1 MKFTDG
7 YWNMQKDVTAHFA
20 SQAYE
25 AHADGDEVVVLAPT
39 KKINH
44 RGDTLNLPVLT
55 LTYSAPMENV
65 IKVDIKHFAGSNG
78 VKPCFEVN
86 ESAKITPVLLQDEN
100 TVTVKCGDIEVV
112 LDKHSWYAEFRGPE
126 GRLTDSGFRTLGYA
140 QRDDG
145 KNYIHEALTIT
156 PGTKIYGLGERF
168 GAFVKN
174 GQSIDMWNEDGGTSS
189 EIAYKNVPLYITN
202 SGYGVFVA
210 HTGKVSF
217 EVGSEKVS
225 KVQFSVEG
233 EELTYYFI
241 YGPSPK
247 EIIQKYTALTGKP
260 ALPPAWSFGLW
271 LTTSFTTSYDEDTVN
286 SFIDGMTERDIP
298 LHVFHYDCFWMRE
311 FNWCDFTWD
320 KRMFKDPESMLSKVK
335 AKGLKICV
343 WINPYIA
350 QNSHLFTEGKEK
362 GYLLL
367 KPNGDVWQTDLWQA
381 GMGIVDFTNHDA
393 WKWYQQKL
401 EALLD
406 MGVDC
411 FKTDFGERIP
421 TDVKYYNGADS
432 VMMHNYYTHLY
443 NKCVFEL
450 LERKRGKGEA
460 CLFARSATAGG
471 QQFPVHWGGDCSANY
486 ESMAE
491 TLRGG
496 LSLASSGFAFWS
508 HDISGFESTATP
520 DLYKRWLAFGLLSTH
535 SRLHGSGSYRVP
547 WNFDDES
554 SDVLRFFTKLK
565 CTLMPYVFTQAVV
578 ARETGIPVMRPM
590 VMEYPGDPVCENLDM
605 QYMLGDSL
613 LAAPI
618 FNDKSQAH
626 YYLPEGT
633 FTDVLT
639 GRKLQGGKY
648 IREKMDY
655 MSMPIFARENSVIA
669 TGSCDTKP
677 DYDYCDGVTLNVFEL
692 KEDCVCKVSG
702 INGKIEFEASFTV
715 SGNKVKVETS
725 GRNKNYSVLLWN
737 VGEVGNLSGAKQIR
751 HEKGVLLEG
760 CGAKVEFETVR

>member
-7 YWNMQKDVTAHFA
+7 YWNMQKDVTVHFA

-25 AHADGDEVVVLAPT
+25 AYADGDEVVVLAPT

-100 TVTVKCGDIEVV
+100 TVTVKCGDIEAV

-126 GRLTDSGFRTLGYA
+126 GRLTDSGFKSLGYV

-168 GAFVKN
+168 GAFIKN
-174 GQSIDMWNEDGGTSS
+174 GQSVDMWNEDGGTSS

-202 SGYGVFVA
+202 SDYGVFVA
-210 HTGKVSF
+210 HTGRVSF

-225 KVQFSVEG
+225 KVQFSVED

-401 EALLD
+401 EVLLD

-605 QYMLGDSL
+605 QYMLGDSS
-613 LAAPI
+613 ACSSY
-618 FNDKSQAH
+618 FQ
-626 YYLPEGT
+626 
-633 FTDVLT
+633 
-639 GRKLQGGKY
+639 
-648 IREKMDY
+648 
-655 MSMPIFARENSVIA
+655 
-669 TGSCDTKP
+669 
-677 DYDYCDGVTLNVFEL
+677 
-692 KEDCVCKVSG
+692 
-702 INGKIEFEASFTV
+702 
-715 SGNKVKVETS
+715 
-725 GRNKNYSVLLWN
+725 
-737 VGEVGNLSGAKQIR
+737 
-751 HEKGVLLEG
+751 
-760 CGAKVEFETVR
+760 